1 MEKDGMNGEEKW
13 LISGPFPSFLPSIE
27 QYQFAKIPKFLS
39 MYMKIILNQFMTY
52 SDPFIWGHIFW
63 KSSSIS
69 RLYENVLCNSYQFLT
84 DLSFSFQW
92 CPCPNDLFS
101 LKPYDSKW
109 ASLIAQLVKNPPA
122 VHETLVRFLG
132 WEDLLEKWQATHS
145 NILGLP
151 LWLSWYRIRLQ
162 CRRPGLGRSPG
173 GGKGY
178 PLQYSG
184 LENSMDCIVY
194 KVSKSR
200 TWLINFHFHFH
211 MTLKHASNWPYSCLN
226 QKSQTYRES
235 GVKSLSI

>member
-1 MEKDGMNGEEKW
+1 MWD
-13 LISGPFPSFLPSIE
+13 LPRSGLEPMSPVLAGGFFTTGPPGKFPTSSCSTFPYSPLV
-27 QYQFAKIPKFLS
+27 AKTV
-39 MYMKIILNQFMTY
+39 N
-52 SDPFIWGHIFW
+52 
-63 KSSSIS
+63 
-69 RLYENVLCNSYQFLT
+69 
-84 DLSFSFQW
+84 
-92 CPCPNDLFS
+92 
-101 LKPYDSKW
+101 
-109 ASLIAQLVKNPPA
+109 NPLA
-122 VHETLVRFLG
+122 TWETWVRFLG
-132 WEDLLEKWQATHS
+132 WEDPLEKRQATHS

-184 LENSMDCIVY
+184 LENSMDCIVH

-226 QKSQTYRES
+226 QKSQTYQES